1 MKLLSRMNK
10 SNNRKNSGFTLVE
23 LVIVMAIMGI
33 LGLAVV
39 GFIGT
44 STKQYKYASKDVD
57 LQYEAQLTMNQIG
70 DLIIDAQKG
79 VKYEP
84 ATVAAPVEVAS
95 ANPETGYIAT
105 ASASAEEGQAEEA
118 SSEETSSDSKL
129 IIYNKDCTY
138 YIIYR
143 PSEHKIYL
151 RKDTLDPATGVVKAD
166 GQGKESLMAEN
177 VTGFTPDLS
186 EAESKNSVGIVVDF
200 KAGDKK
206 YTSKQN
212 FTMRNKVPTGADV
225 EYVAPAEPEGIRIYY
240 KGKDVTNGTVYYEMK
255 KTNNNLKF
263 TDKIL
268 GGKYDSKNVTWNHSG
283 TLNGGK
289 FYTDNDNNGRDVYN
303 VELMSNET
311 TDQFVITVTS
321 IDDPSLTAK
330 VTVNVAH
337 PINIL
342 HCTDHEY
349 FSRGST
355 HNLNID
361 EGELTNSSLNG
372 KYQIKD
378 FVWHIE
384 VESVSSTGATEH
396 KGDIAFKMGDDGKLI
411 NYPADGG
418 DTNGIFKYSPT
429 EWIVGTGGKNNDNSN
444 NNSNK
449 NDPEYYKYLLYSF
462 NGGNQ
467 NMYVRIALGE
477 QFLAGEKLN
486 VSVWL
491 GLEGESGFKSNT
503 ITFYTYHETE

>member
-1 MKLLSRMNK
+1 MKILKRMNK

-33 LGLAVV
+33 LGLAVT

-44 STKQYKYASKDVD
+44 STKQYKYATKDVD

-70 DLIIDAQKG
+70 NLIIDAQKG

-95 ANPETGYIAT
+95 VNPEAGYIAT
-105 ASASAEEGQAEEA
+105 ASAEEA
-118 SSEETSSDSKL
+118 SSEEASSEQSSSDSKL
-129 IIYNKDCTY
+129 IICNNDCTY
-138 YIIYR
+138 NIIYR

-151 RKDTLDPATGVVKAD
+151 RKDTLDPATGAVKAD

-177 VTGFTPDLS
+177 VIGFTPDLS
-186 EAESKNSVGIVVDF
+186 EAESKNSVGLVVDF

-268 GGKYDSKNVTWNHSG
+268 GGKYDSTKATWSVSAENRDVDDQSKKSG
-283 TLNGGK
+283 
-289 FYTDNDNNGRDVYN
+289 DVYN
-303 VELMSNET
+303 IEIKST
-311 TDQFVITVTS
+311 TITQFEVYVQS
-321 IDDPSLTAK
+321 DENKDLKAK

-342 HCTDHEY
+342 QCDADKH
-349 FSRGST
+349 FNLGQT
-355 HNLNID
+355 HQLLID
-361 EGELTNSSLNG
+361 EWELKNSSLNG
-372 KYQIKD
+372 KYQVKD
-378 FVWHIE
+378 FVWHME

-396 KGDIAFKMGDDGKLI
+396 KGDISFKMGDDGKLI
-411 NYPADGG
+411 YGPGG
-418 DTNGIFKYSPT
+418 NGEPDGIFKFSSNEIAGETGAQGKPDDPKYKNYLNYYILGYQQNKEMHIT
-429 EWIVGTGGKNNDNSN
+429 LGT
-444 NNSNK
+444 
-449 NDPEYYKYLLYSF
+449 
-462 NGGNQ
+462 
-467 NMYVRIALGE
+467 A
-477 QFLAGEKLN
+477 FLTGEKLN
-486 VSVWL
+486 ISVWL
-491 GLEGESGFKSNT
+491 GLEDMPEFKSNT
-503 ITFYTYHETE
+503 ITFYTY

>member
-1 MKLLSRMNK
+1 MKLLRRMNK

-33 LGLAVV
+33 LGLAVA

-95 ANPETGYIAT
+95 ANPEAGYVAT
-105 ASASAEEGQAEEA
+105 ASAEEGQAEEA
-118 SSEETSSDSKL
+118 SSEETSSNSKL

-138 YIIYR
+138 NIIYR

-151 RKDTLDPATGVVKAD
+151 RKDTLDPATGAVKAD

-240 KGKDVTNGTVYYEMK
+240 KGKDVTNGTVYYEMINDQ
-255 KTNNNLKF
+255 NNNRLKF

-268 GGKYDSKNVTWNHSG
+268 GGKYDATKATWSVSAKNADVDDQ
-283 TLNGGK
+283 GK
-289 FYTDNDNNGRDVYN
+289 RGDVYN
-303 VELMSNET
+303 ILIKST
-311 TDQFVITVTS
+311 TITQFDVYVQS
-321 IDDPSLTAK
+321 DENKDLKAK

-342 HCTDHEY
+342 HCGADKH
-349 FSRGST
+349 FNLGQT
-355 HNLNID
+355 HHLDID
-361 EGELTNSSLNG
+361 ENELRSSPLKD
-372 KYQIKD
+372 KYQVKD
-378 FVWHIE
+378 FVWHME
-384 VESVSSTGATEH
+384 VESVSSTGATEY
-396 KGDIAFKMGDDGKLI
+396 KGDISFKMGDDGKLI
-411 NYPADGG
+411 YGTEGNGEPD
-418 DTNGIFKYSPT
+418 GIFNFSSNEISEEQASDPKYRNYLNYY
-429 EWIVGTGGKNNDNSN
+429 IVD
-444 NNSNK
+444 
-449 NDPEYYKYLLYSF
+449 
-462 NGGNQ
+462 GNQ
-467 NMYVRIALGE
+467 NKEMHITLGKN
-477 QFLAGEKLN
+477 FLVGEKLN
-486 VSVWL
+486 ISVWL
-491 GLEGESGFKSNT
+491 GLEDMPEFKSNT
-503 ITFYTYHETE
+503 VTFYTYY

>member
-1 MKLLSRMNK
+1 MKILKRMNK

-33 LGLAVV
+33 LGLAVT

-44 STKQYKYASKDVD
+44 STKQYKYATKDVD

-70 DLIIDAQKG
+70 NLIIDAQKG

-95 ANPETGYIAT
+95 VNPESGYIAT
-105 ASASAEEGQAEEA
+105 ASAEEA
-118 SSEETSSDSKL
+118 SSEEASSEQSSSDSKL
-129 IIYNKDCTY
+129 IICNNDCIYN
-138 YIIYR
+138 IIYR

-151 RKDTLDPATGVVKAD
+151 RKDTLDPATGAVKAD

-186 EAESKNSVGIVVDF
+186 EAESKNSVGLVVDF

-255 KTNNNLKF
+255 KNYQNKLKF

-268 GGKYDSKNVTWNHSG
+268 GGKYDSTKATWSVSAENRDVDDQSKKSG
-283 TLNGGK
+283 
-289 FYTDNDNNGRDVYN
+289 DVYN
-303 VELMSNET
+303 IEIKST
-311 TDQFVITVTS
+311 TITQFEVYVQS
-321 IDDPSLTAK
+321 DENKDLKAK

-342 HCTDHEY
+342 HCDADKH
-349 FSRGST
+349 FNLGQT
-355 HNLNID
+355 HQLFID
-361 EGELTNSSLNG
+361 EGELKNSSLSG
-372 KYQIKD
+372 KFQVKD
-378 FVWHIE
+378 FVWHME
-384 VESVSSTGATEH
+384 VESVSSTGATEY
-396 KGDIAFKMGDDGKLI
+396 KGDISFRMGDDGKLI
-411 NYPADGG
+411 YGPDGNG
-418 DTNGIFKYSPT
+418 EPDGIFKFSSKEIAGETGAEGHEDDPKYRNYLNYY
-429 EWIVGTGGKNNDNSN
+429 IVD
-444 NNSNK
+444 
-449 NDPEYYKYLLYSF
+449 
-462 NGGNQ
+462 GNQ
-467 NMYVRIALGE
+467 NEKMHITLGKN
-477 QFLAGEKLN
+477 FFVGEKLN
-486 VSVWL
+486 ISVWL
-491 GLEGESGFKSNT
+491 GLEDMPEFKSNT
-503 ITFYTYHETE
+503 ITFYTY

>member
-1 MKLLSRMNK
+1 MKILKRMNK

-44 STKQYKYASKDVD
+44 STKQYKYATKDVD

-70 DLIIDAQKG
+70 NLIIDAQKG

-95 ANPETGYIAT
+95 VNPEAGYIAT
-105 ASASAEEGQAEEA
+105 ASAEEA
-118 SSEETSSDSKL
+118 SSEEASSDSKL

-138 YIIYR
+138 NIIYR

-151 RKDTLDPATGVVKAD
+151 RKDTLDPATGAVKAD

-177 VTGFTPDLS
+177 VIGFTPDLS
-186 EAESKNSVGIVVDF
+186 EAESKNSVGLVVDF

-255 KTNNNLKF
+255 KNYQNKLKF

-268 GGKYDSKNVTWNHSG
+268 GGKYDSTKATWSVSAENRDVDDQSKKSG
-283 TLNGGK
+283 
-289 FYTDNDNNGRDVYN
+289 DVYN
-303 VELMSNET
+303 IEIKST
-311 TDQFVITVTS
+311 TITQFEVYVQS
-321 IDDPSLTAK
+321 DENKDLKAK

-342 HCTDHEY
+342 QCDADKH
-349 FSRGST
+349 FNLGQT
-355 HNLNID
+355 HQLLID
-361 EGELTNSSLNG
+361 EWELKNSSLNG
-372 KYQIKD
+372 KYHVKD
-378 FVWHIE
+378 FVWHME

-396 KGDIAFKMGDDGKLI
+396 KGDISFRMGDDGKLI
-411 NYPADGG
+411 YGPEGNGEPD
-418 DTNGIFKYSPT
+418 GIFKFSSNEIAGETGAQGKPDDPKYKNYLNYYILGYQQNKEMHIT
-429 EWIVGTGGKNNDNSN
+429 LGT
-444 NNSNK
+444 
-449 NDPEYYKYLLYSF
+449 
-462 NGGNQ
+462 
-467 NMYVRIALGE
+467 A
-477 QFLAGEKLN
+477 FLTGEKLN
-486 VSVWL
+486 ISVWL
-491 GLEGESGFKSNT
+491 GLEDMPEFKSNT
-503 ITFYTYHETE
+503 ITFYTY

>member
-1 MKLLSRMNK
+1 MKILKRMNK

-44 STKQYKYASKDVD
+44 STKQYKYATKDVD

-70 DLIIDAQKG
+70 NLIIDAQKG

-95 ANPETGYIAT
+95 VNPEAGYIAT
-105 ASASAEEGQAEEA
+105 ASAEEA
-118 SSEETSSDSKL
+118 SSEEASSDSKL

-138 YIIYR
+138 NIIYR

-151 RKDTLDPATGVVKAD
+151 RKDTLDPATGAVKAD

-177 VTGFTPDLS
+177 VIGFTPDLS
-186 EAESKNSVGIVVDF
+186 EAESKNSVGLVVDF

-255 KTNNNLKF
+255 KNYQNKLKF

-268 GGKYDSKNVTWNHSG
+268 GGKYDSTKATWSVSAENRDVDDQS
-283 TLNGGK
+283 K
-289 FYTDNDNNGRDVYN
+289 KSVDVYN
-303 VELMSNET
+303 IEIKST
-311 TDQFVITVTS
+311 TITQFEVYVQS
-321 IDDPSLTAK
+321 DENKDLKAK

-342 HCTDHEY
+342 QCDADKH
-349 FSRGST
+349 FNLGQT
-355 HNLNID
+355 HQLLID
-361 EGELTNSSLNG
+361 EWELKNSSLNG
-372 KYQIKD
+372 KYQVKD
-378 FVWHIE
+378 FVWHME

-396 KGDIAFKMGDDGKLI
+396 KGDISFRMGDDGKLI
-411 NYPADGG
+411 YGPEGNGEPD
-418 DTNGIFKYSPT
+418 GIFKFSSNEIAGETGAQGKPDDPKYKNYLNYYILGYQQNKEMHIT
-429 EWIVGTGGKNNDNSN
+429 LGT
-444 NNSNK
+444 
-449 NDPEYYKYLLYSF
+449 
-462 NGGNQ
+462 
-467 NMYVRIALGE
+467 A
-477 QFLAGEKLN
+477 FLTGEKLN
-486 VSVWL
+486 ISVWL
-491 GLEGESGFKSNT
+491 GLEDMPEFKSNT
-503 ITFYTYHETE
+503 ITFYTY

>member
-1 MKLLSRMNK
+1 MKILKRMNK

-44 STKQYKYASKDVD
+44 STKQYKYATKDVD

-70 DLIIDAQKG
+70 NLIIDAQKG

-95 ANPETGYIAT
+95 VNPEAGYIAT
-105 ASASAEEGQAEEA
+105 ASAEEA
-118 SSEETSSDSKL
+118 SSEEASSDSKL

-138 YIIYR
+138 NIIYR

-151 RKDTLDPATGVVKAD
+151 RKDTLDPATGAVKAD

-177 VTGFTPDLS
+177 VIGFTPDLS
-186 EAESKNSVGIVVDF
+186 EAESKNSVGLVVDF

-255 KTNNNLKF
+255 KNYQNKLKF

-268 GGKYDSKNVTWNHSG
+268 GGKYDSTKATWSVSAENRDVDDQSKKSG
-283 TLNGGK
+283 
-289 FYTDNDNNGRDVYN
+289 DVYN
-303 VELMSNET
+303 IEIKST
-311 TDQFVITVTS
+311 TITQFEVYVQS
-321 IDDPSLTAK
+321 DENKDLKAK

-342 HCTDHEY
+342 QCDADKH
-349 FSRGST
+349 FNLGQT
-355 HNLNID
+355 HQLLID
-361 EGELTNSSLNG
+361 EWELKNSSLNG
-372 KYQIKD
+372 KYQVKN
-378 FVWHIE
+378 FVWHME

-396 KGDIAFKMGDDGKLI
+396 KGDISFRMGDDGKLI
-411 NYPADGG
+411 YGPEGNGEPD
-418 DTNGIFKYSPT
+418 GIFKFSSNEIAGETGAQGKPDDPKYKNYLNYYILGYQQNKEMHIT
-429 EWIVGTGGKNNDNSN
+429 LGT
-444 NNSNK
+444 
-449 NDPEYYKYLLYSF
+449 
-462 NGGNQ
+462 
-467 NMYVRIALGE
+467 A
-477 QFLAGEKLN
+477 FLTGEKLN
-486 VSVWL
+486 ISVWL
-491 GLEGESGFKSNT
+491 GLEDMPEFKSNT
-503 ITFYTYHETE
+503 ITFYTY

>member
-1 MKLLSRMNK
+1 MKLLKRMNK

-95 ANPETGYIAT
+95 AAPEAGYIAT
-105 ASASAEEGQAEEA
+105 ASAEEA
-118 SSEETSSDSKL
+118 SSEEASSEEISSDSKL

-138 YIIYR
+138 NIIYR

-151 RKDTLDPATGVVKAD
+151 RKDTLDPATGAVKAD

-225 EYVAPAEPEGIRIYY
+225 EYVVPEEPISVHIYY
-240 KGKDVTNGTVYYEMK
+240 GGRDVSGQSISYVRKDNSNVLE
-255 KTNNNLKF
+255 F
-263 TDKIL
+263 TSKIL
-268 GGKYDSKNVTWNHSG
+268 GGNNPSQDVTWSCTGSTAGSG
-283 TLNGGK
+283 TTFNPAENTAKLSIG
-289 FYTDNDNNGRDVYN
+289 
-303 VELMSNET
+303 ENET
-311 TDQFVITVTS
+311 SKKFEVTVTS
-321 IDDPSLTAK
+321 
-330 VTVNVAH
+330 NRR
-337 PINIL
+337 
-342 HCTDHEY
+342 Y
-349 FSRGST
+349 F
-355 HNLNID
+355 
-361 EGELTNSSLNG
+361 
-372 KYQIKD
+372 QIC
-378 FVWHIE
+378 IC
-384 VESVSSTGATEH
+384 
-396 KGDIAFKMGDDGKLI
+396 
-411 NYPADGG
+411 
-418 DTNGIFKYSPT
+418 
-429 EWIVGTGGKNNDNSN
+429 ND
-444 NNSNK
+444 K
-449 NDPEYYKYLLYSF
+449 C
-462 NGGNQ
+462 G
-467 NMYVRIALGE
+467 
-477 QFLAGEKLN
+477 
-486 VSVWL
+486 
-491 GLEGESGFKSNT
+491 
-503 ITFYTYHETE
+503 

>member
-1 MKLLSRMNK
+1 MKILKRMNK

-33 LGLAVV
+33 LGLAVT

-44 STKQYKYASKDVD
+44 STKQYKYATKDVD

-70 DLIIDAQKG
+70 NLIIDAQKG

-95 ANPETGYIAT
+95 VNPEAGYIAT
-105 ASASAEEGQAEEA
+105 ASAEEA
-118 SSEETSSDSKL
+118 SSEEVSSEQSSSDSKL
-129 IIYNKDCTY
+129 IICNNDCTY
-138 YIIYR
+138 NIIYR

-151 RKDTLDPATGVVKAD
+151 RKDTLDPATGAVKAD

-186 EAESKNSVGIVVDF
+186 EAESKNSVGLVVDF

-255 KTNNNLKF
+255 KNYQNKLKF

-268 GGKYDSKNVTWNHSG
+268 GGKYDSTKATWSVSAENRDVDDQSKKSG
-283 TLNGGK
+283 
-289 FYTDNDNNGRDVYN
+289 DVYN
-303 VELMSNET
+303 IEIKST
-311 TDQFVITVTS
+311 TITQFEVYVQS
-321 IDDPSLTAK
+321 DENKDLKAK

-342 HCTDHEY
+342 HCDADKH
-349 FSRGST
+349 FNLGQT
-355 HNLNID
+355 HQLFID
-361 EGELTNSSLNG
+361 EGELKNSSLSG
-372 KYQIKD
+372 KFQVKD
-378 FVWHIE
+378 FVWHME

-396 KGDIAFKMGDDGKLI
+396 KGDISFRMGDDGKLI
-411 NYPADGG
+411 YGPEGNGEPD
-418 DTNGIFKYSPT
+418 GIFKFSSNEIAGETGAEGHEDDPKYRNYLNYY
-429 EWIVGTGGKNNDNSN
+429 IVD
-444 NNSNK
+444 
-449 NDPEYYKYLLYSF
+449 
-462 NGGNQ
+462 GNQ
-467 NMYVRIALGE
+467 NEKMHITLGKN
-477 QFLAGEKLN
+477 FFVGEKLN
-486 VSVWL
+486 ISVWL
-491 GLEGESGFKSNT
+491 GLEDMPEFKSNT
-503 ITFYTYHETE
+503 ITFYTY

>member
-1 MKLLSRMNK
+1 MKILKRMNK

-33 LGLAVV
+33 LGLAVT

-44 STKQYKYASKDVD
+44 STKQYKYATKDVD

-70 DLIIDAQKG
+70 NLIIDAQKG

-95 ANPETGYIAT
+95 VNPEAGYIAT
-105 ASASAEEGQAEEA
+105 ASAEEA
-118 SSEETSSDSKL
+118 SSEEASSEQSSSDSKL
-129 IIYNKDCTY
+129 IICNNDCTY
-138 YIIYR
+138 NIIYR

-151 RKDTLDPATGVVKAD
+151 RKDTLDPATGAVKAD

-186 EAESKNSVGIVVDF
+186 EAESKNSVGLVVDF

-255 KTNNNLKF
+255 KNYQNKLKF

-268 GGKYDSKNVTWNHSG
+268 GGKYDSTKATWSVSAENRDVDDQSKKSG
-283 TLNGGK
+283 
-289 FYTDNDNNGRDVYN
+289 DVYN
-303 VELMSNET
+303 IEIKST
-311 TDQFVITVTS
+311 TITQFEVYVQS
-321 IDDPSLTAK
+321 DENKDLKAK

-342 HCTDHEY
+342 HCDADKH
-349 FSRGST
+349 FNLGRT
-355 HNLNID
+355 HQLFID
-361 EGELTNSSLNG
+361 EGELKNSSLSG
-372 KYQIKD
+372 KFQVKD
-378 FVWHIE
+378 FVWHME
-384 VESVSSTGATEH
+384 VESISSTGATEH
-396 KGDIAFKMGDDGKLI
+396 KGDISFRMGDDGKLI
-411 NYPADGG
+411 YGPEGNGEPD
-418 DTNGIFKYSPT
+418 GIFKFSSNEIAGETGAEGHEDDPKYRNYLNYY
-429 EWIVGTGGKNNDNSN
+429 IVD
-444 NNSNK
+444 
-449 NDPEYYKYLLYSF
+449 
-462 NGGNQ
+462 GNQ
-467 NMYVRIALGE
+467 NEKMHITLGKN
-477 QFLAGEKLN
+477 FFVGEKLN
-486 VSVWL
+486 ISVWL
-491 GLEGESGFKSNT
+491 GLEDMPEFKSNT
-503 ITFYTYHETE
+503 ITFYTY

>member
-1 MKLLSRMNK
+1 MKLLRRMNK

-33 LGLAVV
+33 LGLAVA

-95 ANPETGYIAT
+95 ADPEAGYIAT
-105 ASASAEEGQAEEA
+105 ASAEEGQAEEA

-138 YIIYR
+138 NIIYR

-151 RKDTLDPATGVVKAD
+151 RKDTLDPTTGAVKAD

-225 EYVAPAEPEGIRIYY
+225 EYVAPTEPEGIRIYY
-240 KGKDVTNGTVYYEMK
+240 KGKDVTNGTVYYEMINDQNK
-255 KTNNNLKF
+255 NRLKF

-268 GGKYDSKNVTWNHSG
+268 GGKYDATKATWSVSAENGDVDDQGKKSG
-283 TLNGGK
+283 
-289 FYTDNDNNGRDVYN
+289 DVYN
-303 VELMSNET
+303 ILIKST
-311 TDQFVITVTS
+311 TITQFEVYVQS
-321 IDDPSLTAK
+321 DENKDLKAK

-342 HCTDHEY
+342 HCDADKH
-349 FSRGST
+349 FNLGQT
-355 HNLNID
+355 HHLDID
-361 EGELTNSSLNG
+361 ENELRSSPLKD
-372 KYQIKD
+372 KYQVKD
-378 FVWHIE
+378 FVWHME
-384 VESVSSTGATEH
+384 VESVSSTGATEY
-396 KGDIAFKMGDDGKLI
+396 KGDISFKMGDDGKLI
-411 NYPADGG
+411 YGTEGNGEPD
-418 DTNGIFKYSPT
+418 GIFNFSSNEISEEQASDPKYRNYLNYY
-429 EWIVGTGGKNNDNSN
+429 IVD
-444 NNSNK
+444 
-449 NDPEYYKYLLYSF
+449 
-462 NGGNQ
+462 GNQ
-467 NMYVRIALGE
+467 NKEMHITLGKN
-477 QFLAGEKLN
+477 FLVGEKLN
-486 VSVWL
+486 ISVWL
-491 GLEGESGFKSNT
+491 GLEDMSEFKSNT
-503 ITFYTYHETE
+503 VTFYTYYETE

>member
-1 MKLLSRMNK
+1 MKLLRRMNK

-95 ANPETGYIAT
+95 AAPEAGYIAT
-105 ASASAEEGQAEEA
+105 ASAEEA
-118 SSEETSSDSKL
+118 SSEEASSEEKSSDSKL

-138 YIIYR
+138 NIIYR
-143 PSEHKIYL
+143 SSEHKIYL
-151 RKDTLDPATGVVKAD
+151 RKDTLDPATGAVKAD

-212 FTMRNKVPTGADV
+212 FTMRNKVPTGEDV
-225 EYVAPAEPEGIRIYY
+225 EYVAPAEPKGIRIYY

-255 KTNNNLKF
+255 KTNNNIKF

-268 GGKYDSKNVTWNHSG
+268 GGKYDSKNVTWDHSG
-283 TLNGGK
+283 NKNGGN
-289 FYTDNDNNGRDVYN
+289 FNANGDVYD
-303 VELMSNET
+303 VQLMSDET
-311 TDQFVITVTS
+311 TDQLVITVTS
-321 IDDPSLTAK
+321 KDDTSLTAK

-342 HCTDHEY
+342 HCDADKH
-349 FSRGST
+349 FDLGQT
-355 HNLNID
+355 HQLFID
-361 EGELTNSSLNG
+361 EGELKNSSLNG
-372 KYQIKD
+372 KYQVKD
-378 FVWHIE
+378 FVWHME

-396 KGDIAFKMGDDGKLI
+396 KGDISFKMGDDGKLI
-411 NYPADGG
+411 YGPDGNG
-418 DTNGIFKYSPT
+418 EPDGIFKFSSKEIAGETGAEGHEDDPKYRNYLNYY
-429 EWIVGTGGKNNDNSN
+429 IVD
-444 NNSNK
+444 
-449 NDPEYYKYLLYSF
+449 
-462 NGGNQ
+462 GNQ
-467 NMYVRIALGE
+467 NEKMHITLGKN
-477 QFLAGEKLN
+477 FFVGEKLN
-486 VSVWL
+486 ISVWL
-491 GLEGESGFKSNT
+491 GLEEESGFKSNT

>member
-1 MKLLSRMNK
+1 MKLLRRMNK

-33 LGLAVV
+33 LGLAVA

-95 ANPETGYIAT
+95 AAPEAGYIAT
-105 ASASAEEGQAEEA
+105 ASAEETSSEEA

-186 EAESKNSVGIVVDF
+186 EAESKNSVGIVVNF

-225 EYVAPAEPEGIRIYY
+225 EYVAPAEPISVHIYY
-240 KGKDVTNGTVYYEMK
+240 GGRDVSGQSISYVRKDNSNVLE
-255 KTNNNLKF
+255 F
-263 TDKIL
+263 TSKIL
-268 GGKYDSKNVTWNHSG
+268 GGNNPSQEVTWSYTGRAATWNGTTFNSSG
-283 TLNGGK
+283 NTAKLSIAEDETSKQFVVKVTSKEDTSKYTSVTINVVDTRNWLTTEGIHGLNGGNTEK
-289 FYTDNDNNGRDVYN
+289 THINPSQVRNSGIAYDVNNF
-303 VELMSNET
+303 E
-311 TDQFVITVTS
+311 
-321 IDDPSLTAK
+321 
-330 VTVNVAH
+330 
-337 PINIL
+337 
-342 HCTDHEY
+342 
-349 FSRGST
+349 
-355 HNLNID
+355 
-361 EGELTNSSLNG
+361 
-372 KYQIKD
+372 
-378 FVWHIE
+378 WHIE
-384 VESVSSTGATEH
+384 AYSLE
-396 KGDIAFKMGDDGKLI
+396 
-411 NYPADGG
+411 
-418 DTNGIFKYSPT
+418 NGIESPSNDIEEFAGEQADYKGGKIFTYHIEDIWVSEASRELSMTSEVSIPGKHYRIYVWVTLKSDPSISSNVITFKYD
-429 EWIVGTGGKNNDNSN
+429 K
-444 NNSNK
+444 
-449 NDPEYYKYLLYSF
+449 
-462 NGGNQ
+462 
-467 NMYVRIALGE
+467 
-477 QFLAGEKLN
+477 
-486 VSVWL
+486 
-491 GLEGESGFKSNT
+491 
-503 ITFYTYHETE
+503 

>member
-1 MKLLSRMNK
+1 MKILKRMNK

-33 LGLAVV
+33 LGMAVT

-44 STKQYKYASKDVD
+44 STKQYKYATKDVD

-70 DLIIDAQKG
+70 NLIIDAQKG

-95 ANPETGYIAT
+95 VNPEAGYIAT
-105 ASASAEEGQAEEA
+105 ASAEEA
-118 SSEETSSDSKL
+118 SSEEASSEQSSSDSKL
-129 IIYNKDCTY
+129 IICNNDCTY
-138 YIIYR
+138 NIIYR

-151 RKDTLDPATGVVKAD
+151 RKDTLDPATGAVKAD

-186 EAESKNSVGIVVDF
+186 EAESKNSVGLVVDF

-255 KTNNNLKF
+255 KNYQNKLKF

-268 GGKYDSKNVTWNHSG
+268 GGKYDSTKATWSVSAENRDVDDQSKKSG
-283 TLNGGK
+283 
-289 FYTDNDNNGRDVYN
+289 DVYN
-303 VELMSNET
+303 IEIKST
-311 TDQFVITVTS
+311 TITQFEVYVQS
-321 IDDPSLTAK
+321 DENKDLKAK

-342 HCTDHEY
+342 HCDADKH
-349 FSRGST
+349 FNLGQT
-355 HNLNID
+355 HQLFID
-361 EGELTNSSLNG
+361 EGELKNSSLSG
-372 KYQIKD
+372 KFQVKD
-378 FVWHIE
+378 FVWHME
-384 VESVSSTGATEH
+384 VESISSTGATEH
-396 KGDIAFKMGDDGKLI
+396 KGDISFRMGDDGKLI
-411 NYPADGG
+411 YGPEGNGEPD
-418 DTNGIFKYSPT
+418 GIFKFSSNEIAGETGAEGHEDDPKYRNYLNYY
-429 EWIVGTGGKNNDNSN
+429 IVD
-444 NNSNK
+444 
-449 NDPEYYKYLLYSF
+449 
-462 NGGNQ
+462 GNQ
-467 NMYVRIALGE
+467 NEKMHITLGKN
-477 QFLAGEKLN
+477 FFVGEKLN
-486 VSVWL
+486 ISVWL
-491 GLEGESGFKSNT
+491 GLEDMPEFKSNT
-503 ITFYTYHETE
+503 ITFYTY

>member
-1 MKLLSRMNK
+1 MKLLKRMNK
-10 SNNRKNSGFTLVE
+10 SNNRKDSGFTLVE

-33 LGLAVV
+33 LGLAVA

-95 ANPETGYIAT
+95 ADPEAGYIAT
-105 ASASAEEGQAEEA
+105 ASAEEESSEEA

-225 EYVAPAEPEGIRIYY
+225 EYVAPLEPEGIRIYY

-255 KTNNNLKF
+255 KNQNKLKF

-268 GGKYDSKNVTWNHSG
+268 GGKYDSKNVTWDHSG
-283 TLNGGK
+283 TKNGGN
-289 FYTDNDNNGRDVYN
+289 FNANGDVYN
-303 VELMSNET
+303 VELMDNET

-321 IDDPSLTAK
+321 KDDTSLTAK

-342 HCTDHEY
+342 HCDADKH
-349 FSRGST
+349 FNLGQT
-355 HNLNID
+355 HQLFID
-361 EGELTNSSLNG
+361 EGELKNSSLNG

-378 FVWHIE
+378 FVWHME

-396 KGDIAFKMGDDGKLI
+396 KGDISFRMGDDGKLI
-411 NYPADGG
+411 YGPEGNGEPD
-418 DTNGIFKYSPT
+418 GIFKFSSN
-429 EWIVGTGGKNNDNSN
+429 EIAGETGAQGKLDDPKYKNYLNYYILGYNKEMHITLGND
-444 NNSNK
+444 
-449 NDPEYYKYLLYSF
+449 
-462 NGGNQ
+462 
-467 NMYVRIALGE
+467 
-477 QFLAGEKLN
+477 FLTGEKLN
-486 VSVWL
+486 ISVWL
-491 GLEGESGFKSNT
+491 GLEDMPEFKSNT
-503 ITFYTYHETE
+503 ITFYTYRETE

>member
-1 MKLLSRMNK
+1 MKLLRRMNK

-33 LGLAVV
+33 LGLAVA

-95 ANPETGYIAT
+95 ADPEAGYIAT
-105 ASASAEEGQAEEA
+105 ASAEEESSEEA

-225 EYVAPAEPEGIRIYY
+225 EYVAPLEPEGIRIYY

-255 KTNNNLKF
+255 KNQNKLKF

-268 GGKYDSKNVTWNHSG
+268 GGKYDSKNVTWDHSG
-283 TLNGGK
+283 TKNGGN
-289 FYTDNDNNGRDVYN
+289 FNANGDVYN
-303 VELMSNET
+303 VELMDNET

-321 IDDPSLTAK
+321 KDDTSLTAK

-342 HCTDHEY
+342 HCDADKH
-349 FSRGST
+349 FNLGQT
-355 HNLNID
+355 HQLFID
-361 EGELTNSSLNG
+361 EGELKNSSLNG

-378 FVWHIE
+378 FVWHME

-396 KGDIAFKMGDDGKLI
+396 KGDISFRMGDDGKLI
-411 NYPADGG
+411 YGPEGNGEPD
-418 DTNGIFKYSPT
+418 GIFKFSSN
-429 EWIVGTGGKNNDNSN
+429 EIAGETGAQGKLDDPKYKNYLNYYILGYNKEMHITLGND
-444 NNSNK
+444 
-449 NDPEYYKYLLYSF
+449 
-462 NGGNQ
+462 
-467 NMYVRIALGE
+467 
-477 QFLAGEKLN
+477 FLTGEKLN
-486 VSVWL
+486 ISVWL
-491 GLEGESGFKSNT
+491 GLEDMPEFKSNT
-503 ITFYTYHETE
+503 ITFYTYRETE

>member
-1 MKLLSRMNK
+1 MKLLRRMNK

-33 LGLAVV
+33 LGLAVA

-95 ANPETGYIAT
+95 ADPEAGYVAT
-105 ASASAEEGQAEEA
+105 ASAEETSSEEA

-138 YIIYR
+138 NIIYR

-151 RKDTLDPATGVVKAD
+151 RKDTLDPATGAVKAD

-240 KGKDVTNGTVYYEMK
+240 KGKDVTNGTVYYEMINDQ
-255 KTNNNLKF
+255 NNNRLKF

-268 GGKYDSKNVTWNHSG
+268 GGKYDATKATWSVSAKNADVDDQ
-283 TLNGGK
+283 GK
-289 FYTDNDNNGRDVYN
+289 RGDVYN
-303 VELMSNET
+303 ILIKST
-311 TDQFVITVTS
+311 TITQFDVYVQS
-321 IDDPSLTAK
+321 DENKDLKAK
-330 VTVNVAH
+330 VTVNVVH

-342 HCTDHEY
+342 HCGADKH
-349 FSRGST
+349 FNLGQT
-355 HNLNID
+355 HHLDID
-361 EGELTNSSLNG
+361 ENELRSSPLKD
-372 KYQIKD
+372 KYQVKD
-378 FVWHIE
+378 FVWHME
-384 VESVSSTGATEH
+384 VESVSSTGATEY
-396 KGDIAFKMGDDGKLI
+396 KGDISFKMGDDGKLI
-411 NYPADGG
+411 YGTEGNGEPD
-418 DTNGIFKYSPT
+418 GIFNFSSNEISEEQASDPKYRNYLNYY
-429 EWIVGTGGKNNDNSN
+429 IVD
-444 NNSNK
+444 
-449 NDPEYYKYLLYSF
+449 
-462 NGGNQ
+462 GNQ
-467 NMYVRIALGE
+467 NKEMHITLGKN
-477 QFLAGEKLN
+477 FLVGEKLN
-486 VSVWL
+486 ISVWL
-491 GLEGESGFKSNT
+491 GLEKEPGFKSNT
-503 ITFYTYHETE
+503 VTFYTYHETE

>member
-1 MKLLSRMNK
+1 MKILKRMNK

-44 STKQYKYASKDVD
+44 STKQYKYATKDVD

-70 DLIIDAQKG
+70 NLIIDAQKG

-95 ANPETGYIAT
+95 VNPEAGYIAT
-105 ASASAEEGQAEEA
+105 ASAEEA
-118 SSEETSSDSKL
+118 SSEEASSDSKL

-138 YIIYR
+138 NIIYR

-151 RKDTLDPATGVVKAD
+151 RKDTLDPATGAVKAD

-177 VTGFTPDLS
+177 VIGFTPDLS
-186 EAESKNSVGIVVDF
+186 EAESKNSVGLVVDF

-255 KTNNNLKF
+255 KNYQNKLKF

-268 GGKYDSKNVTWNHSG
+268 GGKYDSTKATWSVSAENRDVDDQSKKSG
-283 TLNGGK
+283 
-289 FYTDNDNNGRDVYN
+289 DVYN
-303 VELMSNET
+303 IEIKST
-311 TDQFVITVTS
+311 TITQFEVYVQS
-321 IDDPSLTAK
+321 DENKDLKAK

-342 HCTDHEY
+342 QCDADKH
-349 FSRGST
+349 FNLGRT
-355 HNLNID
+355 HQLLID
-361 EGELTNSSLNG
+361 EWELKNSSLNG
-372 KYQIKD
+372 KYQVKD
-378 FVWHIE
+378 FVWHME

-396 KGDIAFKMGDDGKLI
+396 KGDISFRMGDDGKLI
-411 NYPADGG
+411 YGPEGNGEPD
-418 DTNGIFKYSPT
+418 GIFKFSSNEIAGETGAQGKPDDPKYKNYLNYYILGYQQNKEMHIT
-429 EWIVGTGGKNNDNSN
+429 LGT
-444 NNSNK
+444 
-449 NDPEYYKYLLYSF
+449 
-462 NGGNQ
+462 
-467 NMYVRIALGE
+467 A
-477 QFLAGEKLN
+477 FLTGEKLN
-486 VSVWL
+486 ISVWL
-491 GLEGESGFKSNT
+491 GLEDMPEFKSNT
-503 ITFYTYHETE
+503 ITFYTY

>member
-1 MKLLSRMNK
+1 MKLLKRMNK

-33 LGLAVV
+33 LGLAVA

-95 ANPETGYIAT
+95 ADPEAGYIAT
-105 ASASAEEGQAEEA
+105 ASAEEASSEEA

-138 YIIYR
+138 NIIYR

-151 RKDTLDPATGVVKAD
+151 RKDTLDPATGTVKAD

-225 EYVAPAEPEGIRIYY
+225 EYVAPAEPISVHIYY
-240 KGKDVTNGTVYYEMK
+240 GGRDVSGQSISYVRKDNSNVLE
-255 KTNNNLKF
+255 F
-263 TDKIL
+263 TSKIL
-268 GGKYDSKNVTWNHSG
+268 GGNNPSQEVIWSYTGKAGDWSSTTFNSSG
-283 TLNGGK
+283 NIAKLSIG
-289 FYTDNDNNGRDVYN
+289 
-303 VELMSNET
+303 ENET
-311 TDQFVITVTS
+311 SKQFVVKVTS
-321 IDDPSLTAK
+321 KEDTSKYTSVTINVVDTRNWLNNQEMQNVLEPGATLKTWLEPEKVKNSGIEYDPDDF
-330 VTVNVAH
+330 
-337 PINIL
+337 
-342 HCTDHEY
+342 E
-349 FSRGST
+349 
-355 HNLNID
+355 
-361 EGELTNSSLNG
+361 
-372 KYQIKD
+372 
-378 FVWHIE
+378 WHIE
-384 VESVSSTGATEH
+384 TYQYIDGVKTKINNDDILDNNSEE
-396 KGDIAFKMGDDGKLI
+396 KGNYGGGNYLSYHIFNQTIAFTSGLNLYNKEYDVLI
-411 NYPADGG
+411 WVTLKSDPSIG
-418 DTNGIFKYSPT
+418 
-429 EWIVGTGGKNNDNSN
+429 SN
-444 NNSNK
+444 
-449 NDPEYYKYLLYSF
+449 
-462 NGGNQ
+462 
-467 NMYVRIALGE
+467 I
-477 QFLAGEKLN
+477 
-486 VSVWL
+486 
-491 GLEGESGFKSNT
+491 
-503 ITFYTYHETE
+503 ITLRCRPHN

>member
-1 MKLLSRMNK
+1 MKLLRRMNK

-95 ANPETGYIAT
+95 ANPEAGYVAT
-105 ASASAEEGQAEEA
+105 ASAEEA

-138 YIIYR
+138 NIIYR

-186 EAESKNSVGIVVDF
+186 EAESKNSVGLVVDF

-255 KTNNNLKF
+255 KNQNKLKF

-268 GGKYDSKNVTWNHSG
+268 GEKYDSKNVTWDHSG
-283 TLNGGK
+283 TKNGGN
-289 FYTDNDNNGRDVYN
+289 FNANGDVYN

-321 IDDPSLTAK
+321 KDDASLTAK

-342 HCTDHEY
+342 HCDADKH
-349 FSRGST
+349 FNLGQT
-355 HNLNID
+355 HHLDID
-361 EGELTNSSLNG
+361 ENELRSSPLKD
-372 KYQIKD
+372 KYHVKD
-378 FVWHIE
+378 FVWHME
-384 VESVSSTGATEH
+384 VESVSSTGATEY
-396 KGDIAFKMGDDGKLI
+396 KGDISFKMGDDGKLI
-411 NYPADGG
+411 YGTEGNGEPD
-418 DTNGIFKYSPT
+418 GIFNFSSNEISEEQASDPKYRNYLNYY
-429 EWIVGTGGKNNDNSN
+429 IVD
-444 NNSNK
+444 
-449 NDPEYYKYLLYSF
+449 
-462 NGGNQ
+462 GNQ
-467 NMYVRIALGE
+467 NKEMHITLGKN
-477 QFLAGEKLN
+477 FFVGEKLN
-486 VSVWL
+486 ISVWL
-491 GLEGESGFKSNT
+491 GLEDMPEFKSNT
-503 ITFYTYHETE
+503 VTFYTYYETE

>member
-1 MKLLSRMNK
+1 MKLLRRMNK

-33 LGLAVV
+33 LGLAVA

-95 ANPETGYIAT
+95 AAPEAGYIAT
-105 ASASAEEGQAEEA
+105 ASAEEA

-151 RKDTLDPATGVVKAD
+151 RKDTLDPATGAVKAD

-225 EYVAPAEPEGIRIYY
+225 EYVAPAEPKGIRIYY

-268 GGKYDSKNVTWNHSG
+268 GGSMIQKRN
-283 TLNGGK
+283 
-289 FYTDNDNNGRDVYN
+289 
-303 VELMSNET
+303 M
-311 TDQFVITVTS
+311 
-321 IDDPSLTAK
+321 
-330 VTVNVAH
+330 
-337 PINIL
+337 
-342 HCTDHEY
+342 
-349 FSRGST
+349 GSFR
-355 HNLNID
+355 
-361 EGELTNSSLNG
+361 
-372 KYQIKD
+372 KQK
-378 FVWHIE
+378 WW
-384 VESVSSTGATEH
+384 
-396 KGDIAFKMGDDGKLI
+396 KL
-411 NYPADGG
+411 
-418 DTNGIFKYSPT
+418 
-429 EWIVGTGGKNNDNSN
+429 
-444 NNSNK
+444 
-449 NDPEYYKYLLYSF
+449 
-462 NGGNQ
+462 
-467 NMYVRIALGE
+467 
-477 QFLAGEKLN
+477 
-486 VSVWL
+486 
-491 GLEGESGFKSNT
+491 
-503 ITFYTYHETE
+503 

>member
-1 MKLLSRMNK
+1 MKLLRRMNK

-33 LGLAVV
+33 LGLAVA

-95 ANPETGYIAT
+95 AAPEAGYIAT
-105 ASASAEEGQAEEA
+105 ASAEEA

-151 RKDTLDPATGVVKAD
+151 RKDTLDPATGAVKAD

-225 EYVAPAEPEGIRIYY
+225 EYVAPAEPKGIRIYY

-268 GGKYDSKNVTWNHSG
+268 GGKYDSKNVTWDHSG
-283 TLNGGK
+283 NKNGGN
-289 FYTDNDNNGRDVYN
+289 FNANGDVYD
-303 VELMSNET
+303 VQLMSDET
-311 TDQFVITVTS
+311 TDQLVITVTS

-330 VTVNVAH
+330 VTVNIAH

-342 HCTDHEY
+342 HCDADKH
-349 FSRGST
+349 FDLGQT
-355 HNLNID
+355 HQLFID
-361 EGELTNSSLNG
+361 EGELKKSSLNG

-378 FVWHIE
+378 FVWHME
-384 VESVSSTGATEH
+384 VESVSSTGATEY
-396 KGDIAFKMGDDGKLI
+396 KGDISFKMGDDGKLI
-411 NYPADGG
+411 YGPDGNG
-418 DTNGIFKYSPT
+418 EPDGIFKFSSKEIAGETGAEGHEDDPKYRNYLNYH
-429 EWIVGTGGKNNDNSN
+429 IVD
-444 NNSNK
+444 
-449 NDPEYYKYLLYSF
+449 
-462 NGGNQ
+462 GNQ
-467 NMYVRIALGE
+467 N
-477 QFLAGEKLN
+477 EKMHIL
-486 VSVWL
+486 SL
-491 GLEGESGFKSNT
+491 
-503 ITFYTYHETE
+503 IHI

>member
-1 MKLLSRMNK
+1 MKLLRRMNK

-33 LGLAVV
+33 LGLAVA

-95 ANPETGYIAT
+95 ANPEAGYVAT
-105 ASASAEEGQAEEA
+105 ASAEEGQAEET

-225 EYVAPAEPEGIRIYY
+225 EYVAPEEPISVHIYY
-240 KGKDVTNGTVYYEMK
+240 GGRDVSGQSISYVRKDNSNVLE
-255 KTNNNLKF
+255 F
-263 TDKIL
+263 TSKIL
-268 GGKYDSKNVTWNHSG
+268 GGNNPSQEVTWSYTGRAADWNGTTFNPSG
-283 TLNGGK
+283 NTAKLSIGVNETSKQFVVKVTSKEDISKYTSVTINVVDTRNWLNNQEMQDVLVPGATRKTWLEPENIKNSGIEYDPDDFEWHIETYQYIDGTK
-289 FYTDNDNNGRDVYN
+289 IKINNDNN
-303 VELMSNET
+303 L
-311 TDQFVITVTS
+311 
-321 IDDPSLTAK
+321 
-330 VTVNVAH
+330 
-337 PINIL
+337 
-342 HCTDHEY
+342 
-349 FSRGST
+349 
-355 HNLNID
+355 
-361 EGELTNSSLNG
+361 
-372 KYQIKD
+372 
-378 FVWHIE
+378 
-384 VESVSSTGATEH
+384 
-396 KGDIAFKMGDDGKLI
+396 
-411 NYPADGG
+411 
-418 DTNGIFKYSPT
+418 
-429 EWIVGTGGKNNDNSN
+429 NDNYGVLN
-444 NNSNK
+444 NNSEEK
-449 NDPEYYKYLLYSF
+449 GEYG
-462 NGGNQ
+462 GGNYLSYHIDKTKHLKGEFNQ
-467 NMYVRIALGE
+467 TIAVTSG
-477 QFLAGEKLN
+477 LN
-486 VSVWL
+486 LYDKEYDLLIWVTL
-491 GLEGESGFKSNT
+491 KSDPSIGSNI
-503 ITFYTYHETE
+503 ITLRCRPHN

>member
-1 MKLLSRMNK
+1 MKLLRRMNK

-33 LGLAVV
+33 LGLAVA

-95 ANPETGYIAT
+95 AAPEAGYIAT
-105 ASASAEEGQAEEA
+105 ASAEEASSEEA

-138 YIIYR
+138 NIIYR

-151 RKDTLDPATGVVKAD
+151 RKDTLDPATGAVKAD

-225 EYVAPAEPEGIRIYY
+225 EYVAPAEPKGIRIYY

-268 GGKYDSKNVTWNHSG
+268 GGKYDATKATWSVSAKNEDVDDQ
-283 TLNGGK
+283 GK
-289 FYTDNDNNGRDVYN
+289 KKGDVYN
-303 VELMSNET
+303 IFIKST
-311 TDQFVITVTS
+311 TITQFEVYVQS
-321 IDDPSLTAK
+321 DENKDLTAK

-342 HCTDHEY
+342 HCDADKH
-349 FSRGST
+349 FNLGQT
-355 HNLNID
+355 HQLFID
-361 EGELTNSSLNG
+361 EGELKNSSLNG

-378 FVWHIE
+378 FVWHME

-396 KGDIAFKMGDDGKLI
+396 KGDISFKMGDDGKLI
-411 NYPADGG
+411 YGPDGNG
-418 DTNGIFKYSPT
+418 EPDGIFKFSSKEIAGETGAEGHEDDPKYRNYLNYH
-429 EWIVGTGGKNNDNSN
+429 IVD
-444 NNSNK
+444 
-449 NDPEYYKYLLYSF
+449 
-462 NGGNQ
+462 GNQ
-467 NMYVRIALGE
+467 NEKMHITLGKN
-477 QFLAGEKLN
+477 FFVGEKLN
-486 VSVWL
+486 ISVWL
-491 GLEGESGFKSNT
+491 GLEEESGFKSNT
-503 ITFYTYHETE
+503 ITFYTYRETE

>member
-1 MKLLSRMNK
+1 MKLLRRMNK

-33 LGLAVV
+33 LGLAVA

-95 ANPETGYIAT
+95 ADPEAGYIAT
-105 ASASAEEGQAEEA
+105 ASAEEESSEEA

-138 YIIYR
+138 NIIYR
-143 PSEHKIYL
+143 
-151 RKDTLDPATGVVKAD
+151 LDPATGAVKAD

-177 VTGFTPDLS
+177 VTGFTTDLS

-255 KTNNNLKF
+255 KNQNKLEF

-268 GGKYDSKNVTWNHSG
+268 GGKYDSKNVTWDHSG
-283 TLNGGK
+283 TKNGGN
-289 FYTDNDNNGRDVYN
+289 FNANGDVYN
-303 VELMSNET
+303 VELMDNET

-321 IDDPSLTAK
+321 KDDTSLTAK

-342 HCTDHEY
+342 HCDADKH
-349 FSRGST
+349 FNLGQT
-355 HNLNID
+355 HQLFID
-361 EGELTNSSLNG
+361 EWELKNSSLNG
-372 KYQIKD
+372 KYQVKD
-378 FVWHIE
+378 FVWHME

-396 KGDIAFKMGDDGKLI
+396 KGDISFRMGDDGKLI
-411 NYPADGG
+411 YGPEGNGEPD
-418 DTNGIFKYSPT
+418 GIFKFSSKEIAGETGAEGHEDDPKYRNYLNYH
-429 EWIVGTGGKNNDNSN
+429 IVD
-444 NNSNK
+444 
-449 NDPEYYKYLLYSF
+449 
-462 NGGNQ
+462 GNQ
-467 NMYVRIALGE
+467 NEKMHITLGKN
-477 QFLAGEKLN
+477 FFVGEKLN
-486 VSVWL
+486 ISVWL
-491 GLEGESGFKSNT
+491 GLEEESGFKSNT

>member
-1 MKLLSRMNK
+1 MKILKRMNK

-44 STKQYKYASKDVD
+44 STKQYKYATKDVD

-70 DLIIDAQKG
+70 NLIIDAQKG

-95 ANPETGYIAT
+95 VNPEAGYIAT
-105 ASASAEEGQAEEA
+105 ASAEEA
-118 SSEETSSDSKL
+118 SSEEASSDSKL

-138 YIIYR
+138 NIIYR

-151 RKDTLDPATGVVKAD
+151 RKDTLDPATGAVKAD

-177 VTGFTPDLS
+177 VIGFTPDLS
-186 EAESKNSVGIVVDF
+186 EAESKNSVGLVVDF

-255 KTNNNLKF
+255 KNYQNKLKF

-268 GGKYDSKNVTWNHSG
+268 GGKYDSTKATWSVSAENRDVDDQSKKSG
-283 TLNGGK
+283 
-289 FYTDNDNNGRDVYN
+289 DVYN
-303 VELMSNET
+303 IEIKST
-311 TDQFVITVTS
+311 TITQFEVYVQS
-321 IDDPSLTAK
+321 DENKDLKAK

-342 HCTDHEY
+342 QCDADKH
-349 FSRGST
+349 FNLGQT
-355 HNLNID
+355 HQLLID
-361 EGELTNSSLNG
+361 EWELKNSSLNG
-372 KYQIKD
+372 KYQVKD
-378 FVWHIE
+378 FVWHME

-396 KGDIAFKMGDDGKLI
+396 KGDISFRMGDDGKLI
-411 NYPADGG
+411 YGPEGNGEPD
-418 DTNGIFKYSPT
+418 GIFKFSSNEIAGETGAQGKPDDPKYKNYLNYYILGYQQNKEMHIT
-429 EWIVGTGGKNNDNSN
+429 LGT
-444 NNSNK
+444 
-449 NDPEYYKYLLYSF
+449 
-462 NGGNQ
+462 
-467 NMYVRIALGE
+467 A
-477 QFLAGEKLN
+477 FLTGEKLN
-486 VSVWL
+486 ISVWL
-491 GLEGESGFKSNT
+491 GLEDMPEFKSNT
-503 ITFYTYHETE
+503 ITFYTY

>member
-1 MKLLSRMNK
+1 MKLLKRMNK

-95 ANPETGYIAT
+95 AAPEAGYIAT
-105 ASASAEEGQAEEA
+105 ASAEEA
-118 SSEETSSDSKL
+118 SSEEASSEEISSDSKL

-138 YIIYR
+138 NIIYR

-151 RKDTLDPATGVVKAD
+151 RKDTLDPATGAVKAD

-225 EYVAPAEPEGIRIYY
+225 EYVVPEEPISVHIYY
-240 KGKDVTNGTVYYEMK
+240 GGRDVSGQSISYVRKDNSNVLE
-255 KTNNNLKF
+255 F
-263 TDKIL
+263 TSKIL
-268 GGKYDSKNVTWNHSG
+268 GGNNPSQDVTWSCTGSTAGSG
-283 TLNGGK
+283 TTFNPAENTAKLSIGENETSKKFEVTVTSNEDTSKYASVTINVVDTRKWMNTQEIHGLNGGNTEK
-289 FYTDNDNNGRDVYN
+289 TWIDQYEVEKSGIKYDVTNFEWPVSYTH
-303 VELMSNET
+303 
-311 TDQFVITVTS
+311 
-321 IDDPSLTAK
+321 LTL
-330 VTVNVAH
+330 
-337 PINIL
+337 P
-342 HCTDHEY
+342 
-349 FSRGST
+349 
-355 HNLNID
+355 
-361 EGELTNSSLNG
+361 TNSR
-372 KYQIKD
+372 
-378 FVWHIE
+378 V
-384 VESVSSTGATEH
+384 
-396 KGDIAFKMGDDGKLI
+396 
-411 NYPADGG
+411 
-418 DTNGIFKYSPT
+418 
-429 EWIVGTGGKNNDNSN
+429 
-444 NNSNK
+444 
-449 NDPEYYKYLLYSF
+449 
-462 NGGNQ
+462 
-467 NMYVRIALGE
+467 
-477 QFLAGEKLN
+477 
-486 VSVWL
+486 
-491 GLEGESGFKSNT
+491 
-503 ITFYTYHETE
+503 